1 MKQRVLTGVI
11 AGAGFLSLIIIGGW
25 PFAVLMF
32 AIATIGTAELLKM
45 KHIPILS
52 AKGFIGIV
60 FMWILLVPDN
70 FALLDWIP
78 LHRTELFLL
87 LIVLLLGLT
96 VLSKNKFSFD
106 DAGFTVLTSVYVG
119 FGFHYFMFAR
129 FVEDGLLLIFL
140 ILILV
145 WATDSGAYFAGRKF
159 GKHKLAPSI
168 SPKKTVEGSAGG
180 VMLALAIGSLYT
192 LFFPFFDTWALSLA
206 FMIVVSLTGQVGD
219 LIESAFK
226 RHYAVKDSGNVLP
239 GHGGILDRFDSLIF
253 VMPVVFLLGF
263 F

>member
-11 AGAGFLSLIIIGGW
+11 GAVGFLSLIILGGW

-32 AIATIGTAELLKM
+32 LIATIGTAELLKM
-45 KHIPILS
+45 KQISVFS
-52 AKGFIGIV
+52 AKGLIGII
-60 FMWILLVPDN
+60 FMWILLIPEN
-70 FALLDWIP
+70 FALLNWIP
-78 LHRTELFLL
+78 IHRTELFLL
-87 LIVLLLGLT
+87 LIVLLLSLT
-96 VLSKNKFSFD
+96 VLSRNKFSFD
-106 DAGFTVLTSVYVG
+106 DAGFTVLASVYVG
-119 FGFHYFMFAR
+119 FGFHYFMYAR

-159 GKHKLAPSI
+159 GKHKLSPAI
-168 SPKKTVEGSAGG
+168 SPKKTIEGSAGG
-180 VMLALAIGSLYT
+180 VLLALTIGSLYS
-192 LFFPFFDTWALSLA
+192 LYFPIYDSWFVLLA
-206 FMIVVSLTGQVGD
+206 FMIVVSLTGQIGD

-253 VMPVVFLLGF
+253 VMPIVYLLGF
-263 F
+263 L